1 MNLLNVFRLLRKD
14 LRMGPRSPIFI
25 WALIYPFVITLVV
38 RGIFGGLFT
47 PEPRLGIVDEG
58 RSRVALR
65 AQELDGIALTRCR
78 DLPQLKQRVA
88 DNDLDAGLFLKKGF
102 DRAVVSGRKPLL
114 EFWISGQSLASQR
127 IMLAMT
133 TMDLIREVEGKPPPV
148 KVVVN
153 TTAENDELPLTAR
166 LIPFMVLF
174 SLLIAGVLVT
184 AFGLVQE
191 REDKT
196 LEALLVTPIRF
207 SEVLAAKAGIGLILA
222 LLMSLLTL
230 LLNNAVGSHPLMLS
244 LILFLAALMAVEIGL
259 IFGLTATHIKGL
271 FTLMK
276 TVNMIILAPVI
287 FFIFPHWPQWI
298 AKIFPTYWII
308 HPVFEMAVIQGGLS
322 KISVDLTV
330 TVAIVTLLILPI
342 RMLSL
347 KGRRT
352 KG

>member
-1 MNLLNVFRLLRKD
+1 MNLLHVFRLIRKD
-14 LRMGPRSPIFI
+14 LHMGPRSPVFV
-25 WALIYPFVITLVV
+25 WALIFPFVITLVV
-38 RGIFGGLFT
+38 RGIFGGLLA

-58 RSRVALR
+58 RSLIALR

-102 DRAVVSGRKPLL
+102 DRAVVSGEKPLL
-114 EFWISGQSLASQR
+114 EFWISGQSLASHR
-127 IMLAMT
+127 IVLAMA
-133 TMDLIREVEGKPPPV
+133 TMDLIRGVEGKKPPV
-148 KVVVN
+148 KVVVH
-153 TTAENDELPLTAR
+153 TTGENDGLPLAAR

-191 REDKT
+191 RENRT

-207 SEVLAAKAGIGLILA
+207 SEILAAKAGIGLILGV
-222 LLMSLLTL
+222 LMSLLTL
-230 LLNNAVGSHPLMLS
+230 LLNNAVGSHPFLLS
-244 LILFLAALMAVEIGL
+244 LVLFLAALMAVEIGL
-259 IFGLTATHIKGL
+259 MFGLTATNVKGL

-276 TVNMIILAPVI
+276 TVNMVILAPVI

-308 HPVFEMAVIQGGLS
+308 RPVFEMAVSQGGLS
-322 KISVDLTV
+322 EISVDLTV
-330 TVAIVTLLILPI
+330 TVAIVTFLILPI
-342 RMLSL
+342 RVLSA
-347 KGRRT
+347 KRR
-352 KG
+352 G

>member
-1 MNLLNVFRLLRKD
+1 MNLLHVFKLIHKD
-14 LRMGPRSPIFI
+14 LRMGPRSPNFI
-25 WALIYPFVITLVV
+25 WALLYPFVITLVV
-38 RGIFGGLFT
+38 RGIFGGLLA

-58 RSRVALR
+58 RSLVALR
-65 AQELDGIALTRCR
+65 VQELDWITHTRCR

-102 DRAVVSGRKPLL
+102 DQAVVLGEKPLL
-114 EFWISGQSLASQR
+114 EFWISGQSSASHK
-127 IMLAMT
+127 IILAMT
-133 TMDLIREVEGKPPPV
+133 TLDLIREVEGKPPPV
-148 KVVVN
+148 QVVLH
-153 TTAENDELPLTAR
+153 TTGENNKLPITAR

-207 SEVLAAKAGIGLILA
+207 SEILAAKAGIGLILA

-230 LLNNAVGSHPLMLS
+230 FLNNAIGSHLLMLC
-244 LILFLAALMAVEIGL
+244 LVLFLAAFMAVEIGL
-259 IFGLTATHIKGL
+259 IFGLIATHIKGL
-271 FTLMK
+271 FTLVK
-276 TVNMIILAPVI
+276 PVNIFILAPVI

-308 HPVFEMAVIQGGLS
+308 HPVFEMAVSQGRLP

-330 TVAIVTLLILPI
+330 TVAIIILLILPI
-342 RMLSL
+342 RMLSV
-347 KGRRT
+347 KRR
-352 KG
+352 G